1 MCLEQ
6 IIRTYDEDYL
16 DKKDKVLQN
25 LFTKTIKNVNP
36 SVLNVTKKKTY
47 ERIHDNSRK
56 YKNKFSYIHYVS
68 QQILESAYTENKK
81 EISPIIRDM
90 IVQFYNEY
98 INPSDKINF
107 DNLENKYE
115 ILVGYDQD
123 TRRLYI
129 FKKKTFVQLLLPL
142 EQTGGGMFDV
152 FTNIFSSKKSPTIVT
167 AKTIKDTK
175 DNTKEYLN
183 EVEDRKPGENTVN
196 IIDLSKSNYKI
207 ELDKSSDKSSDK
219 FEITISTK
227 TKSPQEILKTKP
239 FKILNFR
246 DGKTDSTKIKKWQ
259 DQFKLL
265 SHDIRRYDLLSLL
278 QKISVDK
285 SKIENMST
293 KKKKKR
299 KFFS

>member
-115 ILVGYDQD
+115 ILVGYDEPS
-123 TRRLYI
+123 RRLYI

-142 EQTGGGMFDV
+142 EQAGGGMFDV
-152 FTNIFSSKKSPTIVT
+152 FTNIFSSKKSPAKET
-167 AKTIKDTK
+167 AKIIKDTK
-175 DNTKEYLN
+175 DTEKYLDEVKE
-183 EVEDRKPGENTVN
+183 RKPGENTVN

-207 ELDKSSDKSSDK
+207 VLAESSDK
-219 FEITISTK
+219 FEITIITNTK
-227 TKSPQEILKTKP
+227 TPQVILKTRP

-246 DGKTDSTKIKKWQ
+246 DGQTDSTKIKKWQ
-259 DQFKLL
+259 DQFNLL
-265 SHDIRRYDLLSLL
+265 SSDIRRYDLLSLL

>member
-1 MCLEQ
+1 MK
-6 IIRTYDEDYL
+6 T
-16 DKKDKVLQN
+16 VL
-25 LFTKTIKNVNP
+25 
-36 SVLNVTKKKTY
+36 
-47 ERIHDNSRK
+47 
-56 YKNKFSYIHYVS
+56 
-68 QQILESAYTENKK
+68 
-81 EISPIIRDM
+81 
-90 IVQFYNEY
+90 
-98 INPSDKINF
+98 
-107 DNLENKYE
+107 YE

-123 TRRLYI
+123 SRRLYI

-152 FTNIFSSKKSPTIVT
+152 FSNIFSSKKSSTKET
-167 AKTIKDTK
+167 AQTIKDTK
-175 DNTKEYLN
+175 DTEKYLD
-183 EVEDRKPGENTVN
+183 EVKDRKPGENTVN

-207 ELDKSSDKSSDK
+207 ELTKLLDK

-227 TKSPQEILKTKP
+227 TKSPQEILKTGP

-246 DGKTDSTKIKKWQ
+246 DGQPVPTQIQKWK
-259 DQFKLL
+259 DQFNLL